1 LRNAPAVWSVLLGLL
16 ATAAVPAAVYYADRS
31 ARVELIW
38 AGAAVPVALLLGLG
52 ALWAA
57 RAGRRRAQLS
67 VRRSG
72 SAAARLG
79 RLLGVL
85 GLIVGGT
92 GAISLLLYAILSY
105 RGRA

>member
-1 LRNAPAVWSVLLGLL
+1 MLGLL

-38 AGAAVPVALLLGLG
+38 AGVAVPVGLALGIG
-52 ALWAA
+52 AVLAA
-57 RAGRRRAQLS
+57 RAGRRRAEPTL
-67 VRRSG
+67 RRSG
-72 SAAARLG
+72 LATSRMG

-85 GLIVGGT
+85 GLLLGGT
-92 GAISLLLYAILSY
+92 GVISLLVYAILTY